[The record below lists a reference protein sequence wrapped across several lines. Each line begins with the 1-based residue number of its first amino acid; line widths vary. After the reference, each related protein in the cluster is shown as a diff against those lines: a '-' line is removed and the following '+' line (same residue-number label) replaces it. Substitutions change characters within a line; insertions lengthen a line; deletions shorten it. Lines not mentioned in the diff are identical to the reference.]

1 MPTDARTHNAVCAVQ
16 ETSPALSFLSGG
28 GEMGARMRVHDWS
41 ASALGDP
48 EHWPQSLRTVV
59 RLMLNTG
66 HPMYVWW
73 GDSLACL
80 YNDAYATSIGPE
92 RHPGSLGRPA
102 REVWDEI
109 WDIIGPQ
116 IGQVMAGRGATW
128 HVNALVP
135 ITRHGRREEVYW
147 TYSYSPIDDDKATN
161 GIGGVLVVCTET
173 TQQVLAARELATER
187 DRLAQL
193 FEQAPIFMTLL
204 RGPEH
209 RFDLAN
215 PSYMQLVGHRPVL
228 GRTVAEALPDAVAQG
243 HLELLDQAF
252 RSGEAYSAT
261 GAKYSVQ
268 AEPGGATVERFVDF
282 VYQPV
287 KDPLGRVTGIF
298 VLGADVTDR
307 AQADAA
313 LRDSEARLRETA
325 TKLRAASAAK
335 DEFLATL
342 AHELRNPLAPMRNA
356 VELMELAPENAE
368 LLATARGMMARQ
380 IAHMVRLIDDLLD
393 VSRVTRGLVEL
404 RRSQVRLATIMTEAV
419 ETSRPL
425 IDKFEHTLKVVTPSS
440 DLLVTA
446 DQTRLVQVF
455 TNLLNNAAKFTRPG
469 GQIEFAVTEISQEVV
484 IISIRD
490 NGIGIP
496 PEMLDEI
503 FQMFTQVDRSYA
515 QVGGGLGIGLTLAR
529 RLLELHGGSVE
540 ARSGGPGTGSTFLVR
555 LPVATKA
562 IGSQRAP
569 VVSTRARAATVGRKI
584 LVADDN
590 VDAACSLAMILGLE
604 GHDTRV
610 AHDGDRAFAIAS
622 DFRPDA
628 MILDIAMPGM
638 DGLQLARRVRAQ
650 PWGSAILMIA
660 ASGWSQSDH
669 KNRSLAS
676 GFDHHLVKPI
686 EAAVLAD
693 LLRPRP

>member
-1 MPTDARTHNAVCAVQ
+1 
-16 ETSPALSFLSGG
+16 
-28 GEMGARMRVHDWS
+28 
-41 ASALGDP
+41 
-48 EHWPQSLRTVV
+48 
-59 RLMLNTG
+59 
-66 HPMYVWW
+66 
-73 GDSLACL
+73 
-80 YNDAYATSIGPE
+80 
-92 RHPGSLGRPA
+92 
-102 REVWDEI
+102 
-109 WDIIGPQ
+109 
-116 IGQVMAGRGATW
+116 MAGRGATW

-147 TYSYSPIDDDKATN
+147 TYSYSPIDDDTATN

-173 TQQVLAARELATER
+173 TQQVLANREIATER

-204 RGPEH
+204 RGAEH

-215 PSYMQLVGHRPVL
+215 PRYMQLVGHRSLL

-243 HLELLDQAF
+243 YLELLDQVF
-252 RSGEAYSAT
+252 RSGKAYSAV
-261 GAKYSVQ
+261 GAKFAVQ
-268 AEPGGATVERFVDF
+268 AEPGGASVERFVDF

-307 AQADAA
+307 ARADAA

-356 VELMELAPENAE
+356 VELMELAPENTQV
-368 LLATARGMMARQ
+368 LATARGMMARQ

-393 VSRVTRGLVEL
+393 LSRVTRGFVEL

-419 ETSRPL
+419 ETSRPF
-425 IDKFEHTLKVVTPSS
+425 IDRFEHTLELVTPPG
-440 DLLVTA
+440 DLLVDA

-469 GQIEFAVTEISQEVV
+469 GHIEFAVTEISHDMVTL
-484 IISIRD
+484 SIRD

-496 PEMLDEI
+496 PDMLGEI
-503 FQMFTQVDRSYA
+503 FEMFTQVDRSHA

-529 RLLELHGGSVE
+529 RLLDLHGGSVE
-540 ARSGGPGTGSTFLVR
+540 ARSDGPGTGSTFVVR
-555 LPVATKA
+555 LPVAIKA
-562 IGSQRAP
+562 CESQHAP
-569 VVSTRARAATVGRKI
+569 VLSTRARAPAAGRKI

-590 VDAACSLAMILGLE
+590 VDAACSLALILGLE
-604 GHDTRV
+604 GHDTRI
-610 AHDGDRAFAIAS
+610 AHDGKAAFDIAS
-622 DFRPDA
+622 DFHPDV
-628 MILDIAMPGM
+628 MVLDIAMPGM
-638 DGLQLARRVRAQ
+638 DGFQLARQVRAQ
-650 PWGSAILMIA
+650 PWGSAVLLIA
-660 ASGWSQSDH
+660 ASGWSQADH
-669 KNRSLAS
+669 KDQSLAS

-686 EAAVLAD
+686 EAAALAE
-693 LLRPRP
+693 LLRPEP